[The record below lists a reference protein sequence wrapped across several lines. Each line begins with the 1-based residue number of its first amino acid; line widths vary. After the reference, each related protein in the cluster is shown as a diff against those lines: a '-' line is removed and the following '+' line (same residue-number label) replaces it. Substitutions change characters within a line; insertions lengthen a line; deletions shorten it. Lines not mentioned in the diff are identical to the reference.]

1 MAFLGSDLTSEVGL
15 RLLLWPL
22 GSNIVTRAACCSV
35 GVVLPV
41 YSTFRAIER
50 KDENVQQKWLIYW
63 AAYGSFTLV
72 ETFSDKLL
80 SWFPYYYHFKF
91 AFLVWLQLPS
101 TEGAKQIYK
110 NHLRPCLLK
119 HQARVDQLM
128 CIASTEMAKFI
139 TAHQK
144 EFRFVRAMIIKMIGS
159 DPKVSGT
166 ELAEPRGLP
175 AIDDETR
182 TTANPESDNE
192 D

>member
-50 KDENVQQKWLIYW
+50 KDENEQQKWLIYW
-63 AAYGSFTLV
+63 AG
-72 ETFSDKLL
+72 
-80 SWFPYYYHFKF
+80 WFPYYYHFKF